1 PVKCPIPFIL
11 LLYLVYIFV
20 GEDSNFFRGL
30 WRNRLN
36 RQWASPTK
44 GKNPLKSAQPPQTGP
59 VRGKNPTKSS
69 PPPAN
74 EPH

>member
-30 WRNRLN
+30 WRKAPKPMLTHRN
-36 RQWASPTK
+36 K
-44 GKNPLKSAQPPQTGP
+44 GKNPFNRTQTHADAP
-59 VRGKNPTKSS
+59 NERGKSL
-69 PPPAN
+69 
-74 EPH
+74 